1 MRPSIV
7 MKKNNFIMSL
17 LISDRFSRNAR
28 LKRINC
34 SRYRS
39 PVMESP
45 GFSSLY
51 IVNKTL
57 LVPQI
62 QSMLFE
68 PWMFGHVWCWY
79 WDRWQRLTELSV
91 VFFLLGVVVK
101 YPLLISNHNPMQKNF
116 SLLSLNQLFASEKS
130 PFSWFQFIRPISL
143 FLNHSHGSQSYRN
156 GLLSY
161 PPMILQAAL
170 AFDSD
175 LLRVMPLIFCL
186 RIFLVRA
193 KLIFNAEI
201 FILETSKPFPTWF
214 QLEQCHHKLR

>member
-1 MRPSIV
+1 
-7 MKKNNFIMSL
+7 
-17 LISDRFSRNAR
+17 
-28 LKRINC
+28 
-34 SRYRS
+34 
-39 PVMESP
+39 
-45 GFSSLY
+45 
-51 IVNKTL
+51 
-57 LVPQI
+57 
-62 QSMLFE
+62 
-68 PWMFGHVWCWY
+68 MFGWYWCWG
-79 WDRWQRLTELSV
+79 RWQRLTELRPKLSV

-161 PPMILQAAL
+161 SPMILQAAL

-175 LLRVMPLIFCL
+175 ILRVMPLIFCL

-201 FILETSKPFPTWF
+201 FILETIPYMISVGAVSP
-214 QLEQCHHKLR
+214 